1 MDHNNRQRRRAL
13 FYTLCLVYI
22 GAGIVV
28 ILSGPALPLL
38 ASHTRVPLDIAGW
51 IFTAGS
57 LGLTI
62 GVMIAGVL
70 SNRVS
75 AKYIMMGG
83 LFAMG
88 IGAVVI
94 PWTHAFIVLL
104 GAQFILGIGLG
115 AIDVSMNVIVTLTF
129 SDTLGETLNN
139 LHSTFG
145 IGALVGPLLLSL
157 ALQTL
162 NEPTWAFAVG
172 TFIALVTIALLAR
185 QHVPTISR
193 SSETQEIQPTQ
204 QAATRSV
211 FKQLVLWLM
220 ALQMFLYI
228 GAELGFGNWITTAIS
243 QSALVTLVIAA
254 PAVTVFWIGLTG
266 GRLLGA
272 QVLKRGILSENRL
285 LIICSIGG
293 GLSGFVVALVTG
305 IVWLSFSLSM
315 LVGLFLGPLF
325 PSIMAI
331 ASRRF
336 AHAPGTVSSVMLFS
350 AGASGLFLPVLVGVL
365 ITQIGI
371 GWGMALPALCC
382 LLIAVPFYFIT
393 RRPTLPSGNDT
404 HTMEG
409 NEATSTIAKS

>member
-1 MDHNNRQRRRAL
+1 MDHSNRQSRRML

-28 ILSGPALPLL
+28 ILPGPTLPLL
-38 ASHTRVPLDIAGW
+38 ASHTGVRLDIAGW
-51 IFTAGS
+51 IFTASS
-57 LGLTI
+57 LGLAT
-62 GVMIAGVL
+62 GVVISGVL

-75 AKYIMMGG
+75 AKYIMMGA
-83 LFAMG
+83 LFVTG
-88 IGAVVI
+88 IGALVV

-104 GAQFILGIGLG
+104 GAQFMLGIGLG
-115 AIDVSMNVIVTLTF
+115 AIDVGINVIVTLTF

-162 NEPTWAFAVG
+162 NEPTWAFAVS
-172 TFIALVTIALLAR
+172 TFIALVAVALLAR
-185 QHVPTISR
+185 QHVPTVLR
-193 SSETQEIQPTQ
+193 SSETPQTQ
-204 QAATRSV
+204 QIAPVTHSV
-211 FKQLVLWLM
+211 FKELVLWLM

-243 QSALVTLVIAA
+243 QSTQVTLVIAA
-254 PAVTVFWIGLTG
+254 PAVTMFWIGLTG

-272 QVLKRGILSENRL
+272 QILKRGILGENRL

-293 GLSGFVVALVTG
+293 GLSGFVVALVPG
-305 IVWLSFSLSM
+305 IIWLSFSLSV
-315 LVGLFLGPLF
+315 LVGLFLGPIF

-336 AHAPGTVSSVMLFS
+336 VHTPGTISSVMLFS

-382 LLIAVPFYFIT
+382 LLIAVPFYFVT
-393 RRPTLPSGNDT
+393 RRHTLPLEDDM
-404 HTMEG
+404 HTMESK
-409 NEATSTIAKS
+409 EARSTIAKP